1 MREYTEQELVRRQK
15 ARKLRE
21 KNIDPFGHRF
31 DAVHGHPAY
40 APLPAASASAFCGAW
55 SRCGCQLDCW
65 AARHCR
71 GRFVPSGETGGR
83 LNSEDT
89 RMEVAH
95 GEKLWMKYFHLQVS
109 DL

>member
-40 APLPAASASAFCGAW
+40 APLPAASA
-55 SRCGCQLDCW
+55 
-65 AARHCR
+65 
-71 GRFVPSGETGGR
+71 
-83 LNSEDT
+83 
-89 RMEVAH
+89 
-95 GEKLWMKYFHLQVS
+95 
-109 DL
+109 